1 MTFGL
6 NALWLELCANPY
18 LQVGSFLMLVHAF
31 WPFLIPMREFPWSQT
46 THFWEGPLTS
56 KVCFLFEGVV
66 HEEGPPAEIFGDPK
80 EERTRAFLKR
90 IIEAGR
96 L

>member
-1 MTFGL
+1 
-6 NALWLELCANPY
+6 
-18 LQVGSFLMLVHAF
+18 
-31 WPFLIPMREFPWSQT
+31 MRRAR
-46 THFWEGPLTS
+46 
-56 KVCFLFEGVV
+56 
-66 HEEGPPAEIFGDPK
+66 PAEIFGDPK